1 MFTKPALIGYL
12 CREFYCFM
20 KVYRGLDHDFSI
32 TQPVITPG
40 TFDGVHIGHRKIIE
54 RIRLKAQEI
63 GGESVVLT
71 FEPHPRLV
79 LFPEDN
85 HLRLLTT
92 LDEKLQLLEQ
102 VGVDHVVVIPFDRKF
117 SRLTAAAYVEN
128 ILVNKLHVQYL
139 VIGYDHQFGRN
150 REGSIEQLQK
160 LATQLGFEVEEI
172 PPQDI
177 DDIKVS
183 STKIRNALLSGN
195 VKTANTFLTYTYN
208 FEGMVVKGNQIGR
221 TLGYPTANIQPLDSL
236 KLIPGIGIYAV
247 QVFTGSEM
255 RGGMM
260 SIGKRPTVED
270 TEQITI
276 EVHIFDWCE
285 DLYNQRI
292 RIHLV
297 DKMRNEKKY
306 NTLDEL
312 KQQLILDEKQ
322 ARELLKETT

>member
-1 MFTKPALIGYL
+1 
-12 CREFYCFM
+12 M
-20 KVYRGLDHDFSI
+20 KVYKGLEHDFSI
-32 TQPVITPG
+32 RRPVVTPG

-79 LFPEDN
+79 LFPDDN
-85 HLRLLTT
+85 QLRLLTT
-92 LDEKLQLLEQ
+92 LDEKLYLLEQ
-102 VGVDHVVVIPFDRKF
+102 AGVEHVVVIPFDKQF

-128 ILVNKLHVQYL
+128 ILVNKLNTQCL

-160 LATQLGFEVEEI
+160 LAPQFGFEVEEI

-183 STKIRNALLSGN
+183 STKIRNALLSGDIQ
-195 VKTANTFLTYTYN
+195 TANLFLTYIYN
-208 FEGMVVKGNQIGR
+208 FEGKVIKGNQIGR
-221 TLGYPTANIQPLDSL
+221 RLGFPTANIQPSDPL
-236 KLIPGIGIYAV
+236 KLIPAMGIYAV
-247 QVFTGSEM
+247 HVAIGHEI

-276 EVHIFDWCE
+276 EVHVFDWSE
-285 DLYNQRI
+285 DLYDQSI
-292 RIHLV
+292 RIYIV
-297 DKMRNEKKY
+297 EKMRDEEKY
-306 NTLDEL
+306 NSLDDL

-322 ARELLKETT
+322 ARELLKETA

>member
-1 MFTKPALIGYL
+1 
-12 CREFYCFM
+12 M
-20 KVYRGLDHDFSI
+20 KIYSGLEHDFSI
-32 TQPVITPG
+32 RRPVVTPG

-54 RIRLKAQEI
+54 RIQQKAKEI
-63 GGESVVLT
+63 NGESVVLT
-71 FEPHPRLV
+71 FDPHPRLV

-85 HLRLLTT
+85 QLRLLTT
-92 LDEKLQLLEQ
+92 LDEKLHLLEQ
-102 VGVDHVVVIPFDRKF
+102 TGVNHVVVIPFNLEF
-117 SRLTAAAYVEN
+117 SRLTATSYVEN
-128 ILVNKLHVQYL
+128 ILVNRLHTQCL

-160 LATQLGFEVEEI
+160 LAPKFGFEVEEI

-183 STKIRNALLSGN
+183 STKIRNALLAGDIQ
-195 VKTANTFLTYTYN
+195 TANTFLTYPYN

-221 TLGYPTANIQPLDSL
+221 TLGYPTANIQPTDSL

-247 QVFTGSEM
+247 QIDIQGKIH
-255 RGGMM
+255 GGMM

-276 EVHIFDWCE
+276 EVHVFDWSE
-285 DLYNQRI
+285 DLYGQRI
-292 RIHLV
+292 RIFMLA
-297 DKMRNEKKY
+297 KMRNEEKY
-306 NTLDEL
+306 NGLGEL

-322 ARELLKETT
+322 ARELLKKNA